1 MSNDDDAA
9 AAAAEVAAMTGVNVA
24 RQGGGSRERDPTADE
39 AVMGAAEVGGFEI
52 LDETGERV
60 KARFLQFLME

>member
-1 MSNDDDAA
+1 MADDAA

-24 RQGGGSRERDPTADE
+24 RRGGQRERDPTADE
-39 AVMGAAEVGGFEI
+39 AVMGAAEQGGFEV

-60 KARFLQFLME
+60 KQRFLQFLME

>member
-1 MSNDDDAA
+1 MADGDAA
-9 AAAAEVAAMTGVNVA
+9 AAAAEVAAMTGVNPA
-24 RQGGGSRERDPTADE
+24 RQGGTRERDPTADE
-39 AVMGAAEVGGFEI
+39 AVMGAAETGGFEI